1 MAFSETVRIPGEF
14 PANQNS
20 FKTNKTKPVAGSLEF
35 CLQFLKRAKKR
46 FPLKCK
52 LYSDSR
58 SILRH
63 LHISCVL
70 IVHSGPEEKI
80 RF

>member
-1 MAFSETVRIPGEF
+1 MRF
-14 PANQNS
+14 PENQNN
-20 FKTNKTKPVAGSLEF
+20 FKTKQNKNLVSGSLEF
-35 CLQFLKRAKKR
+35 CLQFLKRAKKC

-58 SILRH
+58 SILRY

-70 IVHSGPEEKI
+70 IDQSGPEE
-80 RF
+80 